1 MYIPLLSQYVFWLC
15 IVACNVIADEP
26 RFYSGEISVPT
37 MGQLEMTLGISETD
51 EGTFILL
58 TVPVQGAKDIPLPA
72 TYKQDGSLFAELPQ
86 AGLSFV
92 LFENEERTKLT
103 GELHQD
109 LVIEIAFNRVEEHTE
124 LKRPQ
129 NPTGPFP
136 YWEYEVT
143 AQHPAGHLLQ
153 GTLTI
158 PDGQGP
164 FPCAVLIS
172 GSGLQDRD
180 ESLMG
185 HKPFLV
191 IADYLS
197 RNGIAVLRYD
207 DRGVGGS
214 VVEDRETLTS
224 ATTADFATDVSL
236 MVQAVR
242 NHAEI
247 DALQVGLIG
256 HSEGGLIG
264 PMVAVDDSKLAFVVM
279 LAGPGVAGDELLP
292 VQQALFLETSGADQ
306 ELIDALVHASM
317 SLYEMMEL
325 GEDTQVVQEQLEEL
339 VAIQF
344 EAQGIDVSEELF
356 DQSVDEALK
365 VMSSD
370 WMQFFLFYDPAPTLA
385 MLVCPVLALNGSKDV
400 QVEARQNLSAIERVK
415 TETGNDITIIELDG
429 LNHLFQPA
437 TTGAVSEYGRIET
450 TFDEE
455 ALSII
460 TSWVLEV
467 TDGTPSIIKSW
478 VLEVTDND

>member
-1 MYIPLLSQYVFWLC
+1 
-15 IVACNVIADEP
+15 
-26 RFYSGEISVPT
+26 
-37 MGQLEMTLGISETD
+37 
-51 EGTFILL
+51 
-58 TVPVQGAKDIPLPA
+58 
-72 TYKQDGSLFAELPQ
+72 
-86 AGLSFV
+86 
-92 LFENEERTKLT
+92 
-103 GELHQD
+103 
-109 LVIEIAFNRVEEHTE
+109 
-124 LKRPQ
+124 
-129 NPTGPFP
+129 
-136 YWEYEVT
+136 
-143 AQHPAGHLLQ
+143 
-153 GTLTI
+153 
-158 PDGQGP
+158 
-164 FPCAVLIS
+164 
-172 GSGLQDRD
+172 
-180 ESLMG
+180 
-185 HKPFLV
+185 
-191 IADYLS
+191 
-197 RNGIAVLRYD
+197 
-207 DRGVGGS
+207 
-214 VVEDRETLTS
+214 
-224 ATTADFATDVSL
+224 
-236 MVQAVR
+236 
-242 NHAEI
+242 
-247 DALQVGLIG
+247 
-256 HSEGGLIG
+256 
-264 PMVAVDDSKLAFVVM
+264 
-279 LAGPGVAGDELLP
+279 
-292 VQQALFLETSGADQ
+292 
-306 ELIDALVHASM
+306 M